1 MAYRYIFQFKS
12 GFYSTKATNTK
23 AFPLLSHRKKFAV
36 FRLKYSLKKSCNT
49 INVTQNYVQVQT
61 RGFHYFPCHY
71 LFHLTKEKQ
80 KLNYNMFAQV
90 TNG

>member
-1 MAYRYIFQFKS
+1 MQKS
-12 GFYSTKATNTK
+12 ILPHNKRS
-23 AFPLLSHRKKFAV
+23 
-36 FRLKYSLKKSCNT
+36 
-49 INVTQNYVQVQT
+49 QNQLQVQT
-61 RGFHYFPCHY
+61 YGFHYFPCRY